1 MVSVGSAPGL
11 AARVRTFV
19 IAALMLSSV
28 LGLPHTA
35 IAQQASGIA
44 GLVKD
49 TSGAVLPGVTVE
61 AASPV
66 LIEKVRSVVTDADG
80 RYSIVDLRP
89 GSYSVTFTLP
99 GFRTLKRDGID
110 LGAGFTATVNGDLE
124 VGSLEETITVSG
136 AAPLVDTQNARQQTV
151 VPKDLLETLP
161 TSQMSMGTL
170 ANLTPGMNGNPD
182 VGGSAGTYS
191 QQAQVAGFHGKTN
204 SNRINYDGMRV
215 SNMCGVSSISYIIN
229 GAMVE
234 EMVVET
240 GGFTAESNSSS
251 VLMNAIPKEGGN
263 LFRGGIY
270 GTYSNGAL
278 QSQNL
283 NQDLR
288 SRGITQGFESTL
300 MYHFDATVGGPIA
313 KDRLWFFTA
322 HRWTGNRNKSDVYW
336 NATQGTPFY
345 TEDRSRPGTQ
355 QEDLRS
361 NAVRLTWQLSPKNK
375 INAFVDLQDNKMP
388 RHRRTTGFVAPEA
401 LPGWSFPEPAGLYQA
416 TWTSPV
422 TSKLLLEA
430 GASFMLQP
438 WCLSAQEGVTPEH
451 ISITE
456 ASTGLTYNS
465 ATGVGPYGTDPCRKT
480 DRYAQRFSVSYV
492 TGSHNFK
499 VGVQN
504 EQGIHDSNESTINPA
519 FPVSYRFQNAAPV
532 QLTMYASP
540 YEQLNRLKADLGI
553 FAQDTWRFQRLSLSM
568 GLRFDY
574 LNAGV
579 KAQQAAASP
588 FLPARRFEALAK
600 VPEWFDLSPRLGAS
614 YDLFGNGRTALK
626 LSAGKYMVASNG
638 EIAKALN
645 PFVTSVNSVNRAWT
659 DRDGDYFPDCDLNNP
674 VANGECGVFSN
685 SAFGQQRVTT
695 RYSDQIARGFSNRDY
710 LWDVAAE
717 VQHQLSQR
725 VSATFGY
732 YRNWYGNFSVTDN
745 LAVTPEDFDPYCI
758 TAPTDA
764 RLPGGGGYQV
774 CGLYDIKP
782 AQFGQVDNLVRP
794 AGDFGKQQRQSDF
807 FQINFS
813 TRFEN
818 GIRLGGGVDT
828 GRTITDTCFTVD
840 SPQQVNLNDAL
851 SYHCRQVIPFAGN
864 TQVKLNGSVPLPLDF
879 VVSAIYQ
886 STSGPAITAIYSAT
900 NAEVVPSLGRSLSG
914 GTRTVNVSLI
924 EPFKQFE
931 KRRNQLDF
939 RLSKVF
945 RTQSYRIRAN
955 LDLYNALNAASILG
969 INNNFGAQWRR
980 PQSGGGT
987 NSAVLDARLIQISAD
1002 ITF

>member
-1 MVSVGSAPGL
+1 M
-11 AARVRTFV
+11 
-19 IAALMLSSV
+19 MLSSLLV
-28 LGLPHTA
+28 LPHVTS
-35 IAQQASGIA
+35 AQQAA
-44 GLVKD
+44 GLAGVVKD

-66 LIEKVRSVVTDADG
+66 LIEKVRSVVTDSDG

-89 GSYSVTFTLP
+89 GSYSVTFALP
-99 GFRTLKRDGID
+99 GFSTLKRDGIE
-110 LGAGFTATVNGDLE
+110 LGAGFTATVNGDLK

-136 AAPLVDTQNARQQTV
+136 AAPLVDTLNARQQTV
-151 VPKDLLETLP
+151 VARDLLEALP
-161 TSQMSMGTL
+161 TSQMGMGTL
-170 ANLTPGMNGNPD
+170 SNLTPGMNGNPD

-263 LFRGGIY
+263 RFRGGIY
-270 GTYSNGAL
+270 GTYSNSAL

-283 NQDLR
+283 TDELKR
-288 SRGITQGFESTL
+288 RGISQGFESTL
-300 MYHFDATVGGPIA
+300 MYHFDGTVGGPIA
-313 KDRLWFFTA
+313 QDKLWFFTA
-322 HRWTGNRNKSDVYW
+322 HRWTGNRNKTDVYF

-361 NAVRLTWQLSPKNK
+361 NSARLTWQLSPRNK
-375 INAFVDLQDNKMP
+375 INGFIDVQDNKMP
-388 RHRRTTGFVAPEA
+388 RHRRSTGFVAPEA
-401 LPGWSFPEPAGLYQA
+401 LPAWSFPEPAGLYQT

-438 WCLSAQEGVTPEH
+438 WCLSPQEGVSPND

-456 ASTGLTYNS
+456 ASTGFTYNS

-504 EQGIHDSNESTINPA
+504 EQGFHNSNEQTINPD
-519 FPVSYRFQNAAPV
+519 FPVSYRFQAGVPV

-553 FAQDTWRFQRLSLSM
+553 FAQDTWRISRLSLSL
-568 GLRFDY
+568 GVRFDY
-574 LNAGV
+574 LNAYV
-579 KAQQAAASP
+579 KEQQAAATP
-588 FLPARRFEALAK
+588 FLPARTFDAVVKA
-600 VPEWFDLSPRLGAS
+600 PEWFDISPRLGAS
-614 YDLFGNGRTALK
+614 YDLFGDGRTALK
-626 LSAGKYMVASNG
+626 VSAGKYMVASNG

-645 PFVTSVNSVNRAWT
+645 PFVTTVNSVNRAWT
-659 DRDGDYFPDCDLNNP
+659 DRDGDYFPDCELTNP
-674 VANGECGVFSN
+674 AANGECGVFSN
-685 SAFGQQRVTT
+685 SAFGQRLVTT
-695 RYSDQIARGFSNRDY
+695 AYSEEISRGFGNRDY
-710 LWDVAAE
+710 LWDAAAE

-725 VSATFGY
+725 VSTTFGY
-732 YRNWYGNFSVTDN
+732 YRNWYGNFAVTDN
-745 LAVTPEDFDPYCI
+745 LAVTPADFDPFCI
-758 TAPTDA
+758 KAPTDA
-764 RLPGGGGYQV
+764 RLPGGGGYDV
-774 CGLYDIKP
+774 CGLYDINP
-782 AQFGQVDNLVRP
+782 AKFGQVNNLVRP
-794 AGDFGKQQRQSDF
+794 AGDFGKQQRKSDF

-813 TRFEN
+813 TRFGN

-828 GRTITDTCFTVD
+828 GRTVTDTCFTVD

-851 SYHCRQVIPFAGN
+851 SYHCRQVIPFKGN
-864 TQVKLNGSVPLPLDF
+864 TQVKLHGSVPLPLDF
-879 VVSAIYQ
+879 VISAIYQ
-886 STSGPAITAIYSAT
+886 STSGPAITAVYSAT

-914 GTRTVNVSLI
+914 GTRTVNVSII

-931 KRRNQLDF
+931 GRRNQIDL
-939 RLSKVF
+939 RLSKIFKV
-945 RTQSYRIRAN
+945 RTSRLRGN
-955 LDLYNALNAASILG
+955 LDLYNALNASSILG

-987 NSAVLDARLIQISAD
+987 NSAILDARLIQISAD
-1002 ITF
+1002 LTF

>member
-1 MVSVGSAPGL
+1 MVSRLRAQ
-11 AARVRTFV
+11 
-19 IAALMLSSV
+19 SV
-28 LGLPHTA
+28 LVLALGWFLSFA
-35 IAQQASGIA
+35 SMASAQQASGIA
-44 GLVKD
+44 GIVRD
-49 TSGAVLPGVTVE
+49 TSGGVLPGVTVE

-89 GSYSVTFTLP
+89 GTYAVTFTLP
-99 GFRTLKRDGID
+99 GFSTLKRAGVE
-110 LGAGFTATVNGDLE
+110 LGAGFTATVNGDLS

-263 LFRGGIY
+263 SFRGGIY

-278 QSQNL
+278 QSTNV
-283 NQDLR
+283 NADLR
-288 SRGITQGFESTL
+288 SRGITQGFETTL
-300 MYHFDATVGGPIA
+300 MYHFDATVGGPVA
-313 KDRLWFFTA
+313 RDRLWFFTA
-322 HRWTGNRNKSDVYW
+322 HRWTGNRNKSDVFW

-345 TEDRSRPGTQ
+345 TPDLSRPGTQ

-361 NAVRLTWQLSPKNK
+361 NAVRLTWQLSPKHK
-375 INAFVDLQDNKMP
+375 INAFVDVQDNKMP
-388 RHRRTTGFVAPEA
+388 RHRRSTGFSAPEA

-430 GASFMLQP
+430 GGSFMLQP
-438 WCLSAQEGVTPEH
+438 WCLSPQDGVTPDH

-456 ASTGLTYNS
+456 ATTGLTYNS
-465 ATGVGPYGTDPCRKT
+465 ASGVGPYGVDPCRKT

-492 TGSHNFK
+492 TGSHAFK
-499 VGVQN
+499 VGIQN
-504 EQGIHDSNESTINPA
+504 EQGIHDSNESTINPD
-519 FPVSYRFQNAAPV
+519 FPVSYRFQNGVPV

-540 YEQLNRLKADLGI
+540 YEQLNRLKADLGV
-553 FAQDTWRFQRLSLSM
+553 FAQDTWRIQRLSLNL

-579 KAQQAAASP
+579 KAQQAAANP
-588 FLPARRFEALAK
+588 FLPARSFEALVK
-600 VPEWFDLSPRLGAS
+600 VPEWFDLSPRVGAS

-626 LSAGKYMVASNG
+626 FSAGKYMVASNG

-659 DRDGDYFPDCDLNNP
+659 DRDGDFFPDCDLVNP
-674 VANGECGVFSN
+674 AANGECGVFSN
-685 SAFGQQRVTT
+685 TAFGQQRVTT
-695 RYSDQIARGFSNRDY
+695 QYSEQISRGFSNRDY

-717 VQHQLSQR
+717 IQHQIGPKLST
-725 VSATFGY
+725 SFGY
-732 YRNWYGNFSVTDN
+732 YRNWYGNFAVTDN
-745 LAVTPEDFDPYCI
+745 VLVGPGDYDPYCI
-758 TAPTDA
+758 TAPTDS
-764 RLPGGGGYQV
+764 RLPGGGGYEV

-782 AQFGQVDNLVRP
+782 AKFGQVDNLVRP
-794 AGDFGKQQRQSDF
+794 ARDFGNQQRVSDF
-807 FQINFS
+807 FQINAN
-813 TRFEN
+813 TRFDN
-818 GIRLGGGVDT
+818 GIRIGGGFDF
-828 GRTITDTCFTVD
+828 GRTMTDTCFTVD
-840 SPQQVNLNDAL
+840 SPQQVVLTDVLN
-851 SYHCRQVIPFAGN
+851 YHCRQVIPFEGTA
-864 TQVKLNGSVPLPLDF
+864 QVKLNGSVPLPGDF
-879 VVSAIYQ
+879 VVSAVLQ
-886 STSGPAITAIYSAT
+886 NTAGPTITAVYSAT
-900 NAEVVPSLGRSLSG
+900 NAEVQPSLGRPLAG

-924 EPFKQFE
+924 EPFTMFE
-931 KRRNQLDF
+931 KRRNQVDL

-945 RTQSYRIRAN
+945 RLGSRRIRAN
-955 LDLYNALNAASILG
+955 FDMYNAFNAASILG

-987 NSAVLDARLIQISAD
+987 NSAVLDARLIQLSGD